1 MHWTRNIHAAPP
13 QKAAVFPLYDTG
25 TTGMQMC
32 KIQGVMT
39 DPDFHLRASAGS
51 SQVTFKKQ
59 VEGAGV
65 SPVAWRKPADQ

>member
-1 MHWTRNIHAAPP
+1 M
-13 QKAAVFPLYDTG
+13 FPLYDTG

-59 VEGAGV
+59 VEDPKYERWRQPGCLAKTGRPVGAAHP
-65 SPVAWRKPADQ
+65 PVISI